1 MNSRAVLALVLKDL
15 TLFFRDKRALILSFV
30 APIAIG
36 AFFGFLFSDR
46 PGAEKARIPI
56 LVVDQDRSDLSQK
69 LGARLGK
76 DSQLGCAAATL
87 AEAEKQVR
95 AGKVAAALVLPPG
108 FGTAACRAF
117 FRPETKPE
125 LRLLLDPSRAMETG
139 LVKGLLTQAAMEE
152 VSREVFQGP
161 TGRKMVKESLAD
173 VRNNLDL
180 GPSRKMALDKL
191 LSGVDELNR
200 EPAGAAGEGAGS
212 MPGLGLPYDL
222 KEEVLTRPGVKYNGY
237 AHSFGGM
244 GIQFVLF
251 MGIDAGI
258 GLLLL
263 RRSGLWSRLM
273 ASPLTRG
280 QLLLARAL
288 SAALLAFII
297 LMGIFLAARLLFAVK
312 IEGSF
317 PGFLAVAAAFSLF
330 TAAFGLLIAALG
342 RTPEAARGLA
352 ILATLLLVMLGGGWV
367 PAFVFPAWLQKL
379 TLAIPTRWAMD
390 ALDAVTWRG
399 HGFAAA
405 ALPCLMLLVF
415 AAVLGVIAL
424 WRFNATEG

>member
-1 MNSRAVLALVLKDL
+1 MIPRAIAALVLKDL
-15 TLFFRDKRALILSFV
+15 KLFFRDKRALILSFV

-56 LVVDQDRSDLSQK
+56 LLVDQDRSELSLK
-69 LGARLGK
+69 LAARLRQ
-76 DSQLGCAAATL
+76 DAQLGCSDATL
-87 AEAEKQVR
+87 AEAEQQVR
-95 AGKVAAALVLPPG
+95 KGKVAAALVLPPG
-108 FGTAACRAF
+108 FGPAACRAF
-117 FRPETKPE
+117 LRPEAKPE
-125 LRLLLDPSRAMETG
+125 LRLLLDPSRSMEAG
-139 LVKGLLTQAAMEE
+139 LVEGLLTQAAMEE
-152 VSREVFQGP
+152 VSREVFQGA
-161 TGRKMVKESLAD
+161 TGRRMVRETLD
-173 VRNNLDL
+173 EVRHSKDL
-180 GPSRKMALDKL
+180 PAARKTALDKL
-191 LSGVDELNR
+191 LSGVDDLHQ
-200 EPAGAAGEGAGS
+200 EPAAGGS
-212 MPGLGLPYDL
+212 TGPTMGLPYTL
-222 KEEVLTRPGVKYNGY
+222 KKEALTRPGIKYNGY

-244 GIQFVLF
+244 GLQFVLF

-273 ASPLTRG
+273 ASPLSRG

-297 LMGIFLAARLLFAVK
+297 LMGVFLAARLLFAVR

-317 PGFLAVAAAFSLF
+317 PGFLTVAAAFSLF
-330 TAAFGLLIAALG
+330 TAAFGILIAALG

-367 PAFVFPAWLQKL
+367 PAFVFPAWLQKI
-379 TLAIPTRWAMD
+379 TLAMPTRWAMD

-399 HGFAAA
+399 QGFAAA
-405 ALPCLMLLVF
+405 ALPSLVLVAF
-415 AAVLGVIAL
+415 AAALGGLAL
-424 WRFNATEG
+424 WRFNAGED

>member
-1 MNSRAVLALVLKDL
+1 MNPRAIAALVRKDL
-15 TLFFRDKRALILSFV
+15 KLFFRDKRALVLSFV

-36 AFFGFLFSDR
+36 AFFGFIFSDR
-46 PGAEKARIPI
+46 PGAQKARIPVR
-56 LVVDQDRSDLSQK
+56 VVDLDRSDLSRK
-69 LGARLGK
+69 LLARLQQ
-76 DSQLGCAAATL
+76 DAQLGCTEATL
-87 AEAEKQVR
+87 AEAEQQVR
-95 AGKVAAALVLPPG
+95 GGKVAAALVLPAG
-108 FGTAACRAF
+108 FGPAACRAF

-125 LRLLLDPSRAMETG
+125 LRLLLDPSRSMETG
-139 LVKGLLTQAAMEE
+139 LVEGLLTQAAMDE
-152 VSREVFQGP
+152 VSREVFQGA
-161 TGRKMVKESLAD
+161 TGRKMTRETLDEVRRSKDLAPD
-173 VRNNLDL
+173 R
-180 GPSRKMALDKL
+180 RATLDKL
-191 LSGVDELNR
+191 LSGVEELHQQ
-200 EPAGAAGEGAGS
+200 PGAG
-212 MPGLGLPYDL
+212 PALGLPYSVK
-222 KEEVLTRPGVKYNGY
+222 KETLTRSGITYNGY

-244 GIQFVLF
+244 GLQFVLF

-297 LMGIFLAARLLFAVK
+297 LLGIFLAARLLFAVK

-379 TLAIPTRWAMD
+379 TLAMPTRWAMD

-399 HGFAAA
+399 QGFAAA
-405 ALPCLMLLVF
+405 ALPSLVLVGF
-415 AAVLGVIAL
+415 AALLGGLAL
-424 WRFNATEG
+424 WRFRAEDN

>member
-1 MNSRAVLALVLKDL
+1 MNPRAITALVRKDL
-15 TLFFRDKRALILSFV
+15 KLFFRDKRALVLSFV

-36 AFFGFLFSDR
+36 AFFGFIFSDR
-46 PGAEKARIPI
+46 PGAEKARIPV
-56 LVVDQDRSDLSQK
+56 LVVDLDRSELSQK
-69 LGARLGK
+69 LVARLQQ
-76 DSQLGCAAATL
+76 DAQLGCAVATL

-95 AGKVAAALVLPPG
+95 GGKVAAALVLPPG
-108 FGTAACRAF
+108 FGPAACRAF
-117 FRPETKPE
+117 FRPEAKPE

-139 LVKGLLTQAAMEE
+139 LVEGLLTQAAMEE
-152 VSREVFQGP
+152 VSREVFQGA
-161 TGRKMVKESLAD
+161 TGRKMTRETLD
-173 VRNNLDL
+173 EVRNSRDL
-180 GPSRKMALDKL
+180 PPDRKGALDKL
-191 LSGVDELNR
+191 LSGVDELHQQ
-200 EPAGAAGEGAGS
+200 PVGGGGAGPA
-212 MPGLGLPYDL
+212 MGLPYNL
-222 KEEVLTRPGVKYNGY
+222 KKETLTRPGIKYNGY

-263 RRSGLWSRLM
+263 RRSGLWSRLR

-297 LMGIFLAARLLFAVK
+297 LMGVFLAARLLFAVK

-317 PGFLAVAAAFSLF
+317 PGFLTVAAAFSLF
-330 TAAFGLLIAALG
+330 TAAFGILIAALG

-379 TLAIPTRWAMD
+379 TLAMPTRWAMD

-399 HGFAAA
+399 QGFAAA
-405 ALPCLMLLVF
+405 ALPSLVLVLF
-415 AAVLGVIAL
+415 AAVLGGVAL
-424 WRFNATEG
+424 WRFNASED

>member
-1 MNSRAVLALVLKDL
+1 MNSRAILALVLKDL
-15 TLFFRDKRALILSFV
+15 KLFFRDKRALILSFV
-30 APIAIG
+30 APITIG
-36 AFFGFLFSDR
+36 AFFGFIFSDR
-46 PGAEKARIPI
+46 PGTEKARIPI
-56 LVVDQDRSDLSQK
+56 LVVDQDRSEVSQK
-69 LGARLGK
+69 LVARLEK
-76 DSQLGCAAATL
+76 DAQLGCAAVSL
-87 AEAEKQVR
+87 EMAEKQVR

-108 FGTAACRAF
+108 FGAAACRAF
-117 FRPETKPE
+117 FRPEAKPE

-152 VSREVFQGP
+152 VSKEVFQGP
-161 TGRKMVKESLAD
+161 MGRKMNRETLDELRQS
-173 VRNNLDL
+173 RNLPPD
-180 GPSRKMALDKL
+180 RKAALDKL

-200 EPAGAAGEGAGS
+200 EPAQESGGSAA
-212 MPGLGLPYDL
+212 PGLGLPYVL
-222 KEEVLTRPGVKYNGY
+222 KEETLTRPGIKYNGY
-237 AHSFGGM
+237 AHSFAGM
-244 GIQFVLF
+244 GLQFVLF

-280 QLLLARAL
+280 QFLLARAL

-297 LMGIFLAARLLFAVK
+297 LLGIFLAARLLFAVK

-317 PGFLAVAAAFSLF
+317 LGFLTVAAAFSLF

-352 ILATLLLVMLGGGWV
+352 ILATLLLVMLGGGWI
-367 PAFVFPAWLQKL
+367 PAFIFPAWLQKL
-379 TLAIPTRWAMD
+379 TLVMPTRWAMD

-399 HGFAAA
+399 QGFAGAG
-405 ALPCLMLLVF
+405 LPSLVLLGS
-415 AAVLGVIAL
+415 AAVLGGVAL
-424 WRFNATEG
+424 WRFKATED